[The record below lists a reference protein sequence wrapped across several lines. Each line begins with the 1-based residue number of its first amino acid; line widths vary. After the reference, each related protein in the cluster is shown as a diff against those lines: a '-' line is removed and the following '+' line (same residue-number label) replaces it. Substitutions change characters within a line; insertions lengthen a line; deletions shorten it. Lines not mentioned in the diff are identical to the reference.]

1 MDLIERLE
9 DAGREYLIYPSIALI
24 PGRYQPKVFE
34 KLSGTSGKEMLTQK
48 VLKILLV
55 LEVL

>member
-24 PGRYQPKVFE
+24 PGRYRPKVFE
-34 KLSGTSGKEMLTQK
+34 KLSGASGKEMLTPRK
-48 VLKILLV
+48 S
-55 LEVL
+55 